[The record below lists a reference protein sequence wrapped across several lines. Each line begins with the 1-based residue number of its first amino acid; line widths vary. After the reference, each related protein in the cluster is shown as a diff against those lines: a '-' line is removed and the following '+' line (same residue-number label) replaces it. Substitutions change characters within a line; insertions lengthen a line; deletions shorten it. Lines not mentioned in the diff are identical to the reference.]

1 MAEIL
6 DSVTQ
11 DIIDD
16 FVARVAERNTKLS
29 VKQTPDKPS
38 DYALR
43 HPVGEVLVQYSSSD
57 FAEPDNTGGNY
68 PDAPLVDRPQ
78 RRRVNIQLTLVLR
91 SLSGANGT
99 NITLDRVRNSLKKF
113 RPRHCLTQVY
123 FVGEGFISEKQ
134 GIWQYGLRTAVELW
148 EK

>member
-1 MAEIL
+1 MDESI
-6 DSVTQ
+6 TQ

-16 FVARVAERNTKLS
+16 VVARLKQHHPTLS
-29 VKQTPDKPS
+29 VVETPDNPS
-38 DYALR
+38 AYALR
-43 HPVGEVLVQYSSSD
+43 HLIGEILVQYTSSD

-68 PDAPLVDRPQ
+68 PGAHAVDRPQ
-78 RRRVNIQLTLVLR
+78 RRRVNIQLTLVLK
-91 SLSGANGT
+91 SLTGANGT
-99 NITLDRVRNSLKKF
+99 TVTLDQVRNSLKKF

-123 FVGEGFISEKQ
+123 FLGEGFISEKQ

>member
-1 MAEIL
+1 MDESI
-6 DSVTQ
+6 TQ

-16 FVARVAERNTKLS
+16 VVARLKQHHPTLS
-29 VKQTPDKPS
+29 VVETPDNPS
-38 DYALR
+38 TYALH
-43 HPVGEVLVQYSSSD
+43 HPVGEILVQYTSSD

-68 PDAPLVDRPQ
+68 PGAPVVDRPQ

-91 SLSGANGT
+91 SLTGANGT
-99 NITLDRVRNSLKKF
+99 TVTLDQVRNSLKKF

-123 FVGEGFISEKQ
+123 FLGEGFISEKQ

>member
-1 MAEIL
+1 MAESI
-6 DSVTQ
+6 TQ

-16 FVARVAERNTKLS
+16 VVARLKQQNPTLS
-29 VKQTPDKPS
+29 VIETPDNPS
-38 DYALR
+38 AYALR
-43 HPVGEVLVQYSSSD
+43 HPVGEILVQYTSSD

-68 PDAPLVDRPQ
+68 PNAPVVDRPQ
-78 RRRVNIQLTLVLR
+78 RRRINIQLTLVLK
-91 SLSGANGT
+91 SLKGANGT
-99 NITLDRVRNSLKKF
+99 TATLDQVRNSLKKF

-123 FVGEGFISEKQ
+123 FLGDGFISEKQ

>member
-1 MAEIL
+1 MDESI
-6 DSVTQ
+6 TQ
-11 DIIDD
+11 AIIDD
-16 FVARVAERNTKLS
+16 VVARLKQHHPTLS
-29 VKQTPDKPS
+29 VVETPDNPAT
-38 DYALR
+38 YALR
-43 HPVGEVLVQYSSSD
+43 HPVGEILVQYTSSD

-68 PDAPLVDRPQ
+68 SGAPVVDRPQ

-91 SLSGANGT
+91 SLTGANGT
-99 NITLDRVRNSLKKF
+99 TVTLDQVRNSLKKF

-123 FVGEGFISEKQ
+123 FLGEGFISEKQ

>member
-1 MAEIL
+1 MTQSI
-6 DSVTQ
+6 TQ

-16 FVARVAERNTKLS
+16 VVARLKQHHPTLS
-29 VKQTPDKPS
+29 VIATPDNPS
-38 DYALR
+38 GYALR
-43 HPVGEVLVQYSSSD
+43 HPVGEILVQYTSSD

-68 PDAPLVDRPQ
+68 PGAPVVDRPQ
-78 RRRVNIQLTLVLR
+78 LRRVNIQLTLVLK

-99 NITLDRVRNSLKKF
+99 TVTLDQVRNSLKKF

-123 FVGEGFISEKQ
+123 FLGEGFVSEKQ

>member
-1 MAEIL
+1 MSNESI
-6 DSVTQ
+6 TQ

-16 FVARVAERNTKLS
+16 YVARLKKAHPQLS
-29 VKQTPDKPS
+29 VIETPDNPS
-38 DYALR
+38 AYALR
-43 HPVGEVLVQYSSSD
+43 HLLGEILVQYTSSD
-57 FAEPDNTGGNY
+57 FAEPDNSGGNY
-68 PDAPLVDRPQ
+68 PGADEVDRPQ

-91 SLSGANGT
+91 SMSGANGT
-99 NITLDRVRNSLKKF
+99 TTTLDQVRNSLKKF

-123 FVGEGFISEKQ
+123 FVGEGFVTEKQ

>member
-1 MAEIL
+1 M
-6 DSVTQ
+6 SKTQ

-16 FVARVAERNTKLS
+16 YVARLKEHHKKLS
-29 VKQTPDKPS
+29 VNETPNSPS
-38 DYALR
+38 KYALI
-43 HPVGEVLVQYSSSD
+43 HPVGEILVQYTSSD
-57 FAEPDNTGGNY
+57 YLEPEQSGGNY
-68 PDAPLVDRPQ
+68 QGAPLRDVPQ
-78 RRRVNIQLTLVLR
+78 MRRINIQLTLVLR

-99 NITLDRVRNSLKKF
+99 ATTLDAVKDSLKKF

-123 FVGEGFISEKQ
+123 FLGDGFIKEEN

>member
-1 MAEIL
+1 MDESI
-6 DSVTQ
+6 TQ

-16 FVARVAERNTKLS
+16 VVARLKQHHPTLS
-29 VKQTPDKPS
+29 VVETPDNPS
-38 DYALR
+38 TYALR
-43 HPVGEVLVQYSSSD
+43 HPVGEILVQYTSSD

-68 PDAPLVDRPQ
+68 PGAPVVDRPQ

-91 SLSGANGT
+91 SLTGANGT
-99 NITLDRVRNSLKKF
+99 TVTLDQVRNSLKKF

-123 FVGEGFISEKQ
+123 FLGEGFISEKQ